1 MQAREWMMLGLLIG
15 GALVVAGIVTLWSIK
30 QLAYKPKK
38 QAPPKP
44 VAAEPCATEDAS
56 GRCRH

>member
-1 MQAREWMMLGLLIG
+1 MQAREWLMLGLLIG
-15 GALVVAGIVTLWSIK
+15 GALVIAGVVTLWSIK

-44 VAAEPCATEDAS
+44 VAEPCESEDAS

>member
-1 MQAREWMMLGLLIG
+1 MQAREWLMLGLLIG
-15 GALVVAGIVTLWSIK
+15 GALVIAGVVTLWSIK

-44 VAAEPCATEDAS
+44 VVDSCESEDAS

>member
-1 MQAREWMMLGLLIG
+1 MLGLLIG
-15 GALVVAGIVTLWSIK
+15 GALVIAGVVTLWSIK

-44 VAAEPCATEDAS
+44 VVDSCESEDAS